1 MVSVTEI
8 VIDCS
13 VSATWVL
20 PDEASARSERLLAQA
35 FDEKV
40 RLLVPALWHYET
52 LNLLRSAVLRKRL
65 DEAEAKKALHFLSEI
80 PIETVSPEHQSRPAI
95 LDAALR
101 HGLSGYDA
109 TYLVLADARGLSL
122 LTADSDFLALRKVFP
137 WIIPL
142 ASY

>member
-101 HGLSGYDA
+101 HGLSGYAA